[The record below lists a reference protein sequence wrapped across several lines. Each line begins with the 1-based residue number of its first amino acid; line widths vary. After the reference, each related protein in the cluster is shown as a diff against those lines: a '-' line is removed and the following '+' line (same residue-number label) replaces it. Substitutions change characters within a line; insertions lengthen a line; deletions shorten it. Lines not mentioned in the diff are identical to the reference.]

1 MLGTEHEI
9 NRYDNGKGGGG
20 GGLRN
25 IVLLRFLV
33 ETHPVFVRYFSL
45 LHVFEDLHQIQAFFI
60 RISKFLNFFRKFQP
74 QLFLSCS
81 YFKYS

>member
-9 NRYDNGKGGGG
+9 NRYDNGKGGGGGG

-33 ETHPVFVRYFSL
+33 ETHPVFVRYF
-45 LHVFEDLHQIQAFFI
+45 FPATCI
-60 RISKFLNFFRKFQP
+60 
-74 QLFLSCS
+74 
-81 YFKYS
+81 